1 MDKMKLYCYVDE
13 TGQDTQGHLFIV
25 SVIILENREMTAQ
38 YLSELERRTGKGRL
52 KWGRADLEKRLCY
65 LEEIFTQK
73 SCPLTIYY
81 SMYNST
87 KEYRDATVLTIA
99 KSIKTEEN
107 AKNTLFTV
115 LVDGLN
121 EKDQRYYGSQL
132 RNMGLHPRKIRGVR
146 KDENDALIRLA
157 DSICGFIR
165 DIKENENE
173 RAVKIYQKAMK
184 RICLLKYNPQK

>member
-1 MDKMKLYCYVDE
+1 MDKTKLYCYVDE

-25 SVIILENREMTAQ
+25 SVIILENREVMAQ
-38 YLSELERRTGKGRL
+38 YLSKLERRTGKGRL

-65 LEEIFTQK
+65 LDEIFTQK
-73 SCPLTIYY
+73 SYPLKIYY

-87 KEYRDATVLTIA
+87 KEYRDATVFTIA
-99 KSIKTEEN
+99 KSIKNEES

-121 EKDQRYYGSQL
+121 ERDQRYYGTQL

-146 KDENDALIRLA
+146 NDENDALIRLA

-165 DIKENENE
+165 DIKEDENE
-173 RAVKIYQKAMK
+173 RAVKIYQKAIK
-184 RICLLKYNPQK
+184 ENILIEV